1 MPFTHVSDAAPHIVR
16 TTAHGLIRFDDL
28 AAHLQTLMD
37 AGVARVPQLIDA
49 RDAEHDLPASD
60 IRRLVELVS
69 DLRATHGFGN
79 RAALVVSRPVQFG
92 MARVYGALAQK
103 VDPDF
108 AVFRDLGE
116 AEVWLRDAR

>member
-1 MPFTHVSDAAPHIVR
+1 MPFTHVSDAATHIVR
-16 TTAHGLIRFDDL
+16 ATAHGLIRFDDL
-28 AAHLQTLMD
+28 AAHLQALMD

-79 RAALVVSRPVQFG
+79 RTALVVSTPVDFG
-92 MARVYGALAQK
+92 MARVY
-103 VDPDF
+103 
-108 AVFRDLGE
+108 AVFHDLGE

>member
-1 MPFTHVSDAAPHIVR
+1 MPFTHVSDAATHIVR

-37 AGVARVPQLIDA
+37 A
-49 RDAEHDLPASD
+49 EHDLPASD
-60 IRRLVELVS
+60 IGRLVELVS
-69 DLRATHGFGN
+69 DLRATHGCGN
-79 RAALVVSRPVQFG
+79 RTALVVSTPVHSG